1 MVYKSR
7 RKRDNFKEESL
18 VTYTAPSSKVA
29 EEYRAIRTNL
39 QFSSVTRKDKTIVI
53 TSPRFGEG
61 KSTTTAN
68 LAVSIAQQGEKV
80 LVIDADLRK
89 PTIHEIFRVENTM
102 GLTNILSGKATLE
115 GAVVQTGIGRL
126 YVLTSGPIPF
136 NPAEMLSSVA
146 METLIQKAI
155 EQYDIILFDSPP
167 ILEVTDTS
175 ILADRCDGVLLVIK
189 CNHTVNE
196 DALEAKR
203 IVGFTRGELVGTI
216 LNNKV

>member
-7 RKRDNFKEESL
+7 RKRDKIKEESL
-18 VTYTAPSSKVA
+18 VTYAAPNSKIA
-29 EEYRAIRTNL
+29 EDYRTIRTNL
-39 QFSSVTRKDKTIVI
+39 QFSSVTTKDKTIVI

-61 KSTTTAN
+61 KSTITAN

-89 PTIHEIFRVENTM
+89 PTIHKIFQLENTV
-102 GLTNILSGKATLE
+102 GLTNVLSGKTTME

-126 YVLTSGPIPF
+126 CVLTSGPVPF
-136 NPAEMLSSVA
+136 NPAELLGSAA
-146 METLIQKAI
+146 METLIQKAM

-175 ILADRCDGVLLVIK
+175 ILAGRCDGVVLVIGY
-189 CNHTVNE
+189 NHTVNE
-196 DALEAKR
+196 DAVESKR
-203 IVGFTRGELVGTI
+203 ILGFARGKLVGTI